1 MSIME
6 KAKSLGEAIVE
17 SSEYEELK
25 TAETNMY
32 EDEEAKTLLDE
43 FSAKQKRLQMAQ
55 SNGKAITPEDQKDL
69 QSMQAKMQANEKV
82 NAFMEAQQK
91 FNQIMQTVNQT
102 ISSVMTGN
110 A

>member
-17 SSEYEELK
+17 SSEFEELK

-32 EDEEAKTLLDE
+32 EDEEAKALLDE

-55 SNGKAITPEDQKDL
+55 SNGKPVTQDDQKDL
-69 QSMQAKMQANEKV
+69 QAMQVKMQANEKV
-82 NAFMEAQQK
+82 KEFMEAQQK
-91 FNQIMQTVNQT
+91 FNQVMETVNQT
-102 ISSVMTGN
+102 ISSVM
-110 A
+110 ASA